1 MSEQF
6 ENPTND
12 AIRRLLGEVKR
23 IAVVGL
29 SPKPARPSY
38 MVAEAMQGYGY
49 EIVPV
54 RPATA
59 EVLGARAYPSLLDV
73 PGGIDLV
80 DVFRAPEHVGP
91 IVDACIERKVPYLW
105 LQEGVVNHAEAN
117 RAKEAGMVVVMNRCL
132 YKDYLALTATEGGG
146 DGY

>member
-1 MSEQF
+1 MSEKF

-12 AIRRLLGEVKR
+12 AIRRLLGNTKR

-29 SPKPARPSY
+29 SPKRARPSY

-49 EIVPV
+49 QVVPV
-54 RPATA
+54 RPATD
-59 EVLGARAYPSLLDV
+59 EVLGEKAYASLAEV
-73 PGGIDLV
+73 PGTIDMV

-91 IVDACIERKVPYLW
+91 IVDACIRLKVPYLW
-105 LQEGVVNHAEAN
+105 LQEGVVNHAEAL
-117 RAKEAGMVVVMNRCL
+117 RAREAGIVVVMDRCL
-132 YKDYLALTATEGGG
+132 YKDYVALVVADAGG